1 MALQYQ
7 DLLREISELKRMVGS
22 MVRKGSVHQ
31 QDGESLRFNLG
42 PDENGKDTLTGWIRM
57 SQPHGNGRYSRW
69 FGEPK
74 EGGQGGQGGA
84 QSGSGSGGYQ
94 GGGQNVLLF
103 CPGGDLT
110 QAVPMPYGP
119 NENYQRPE
127 NATKDGKDGEFY
139 QQKSHFRSYTPD
151 TWEHWHEEEEG
162 GGQGGQ
168 GGSGGGSSGGSGGQ
182 GGQGQQKERKT
193 GQGGKAK
200 FKQRGSKDGGLTGR
214 IGDKVRYAA
223 HEKGAKVWTKNSWH
237 AAVGESEG
245 NHTYNQAKGNVYVR
259 AGKEPIVNKPWV
271 IMNSPD
277 EPIPNDNNA
286 WLLWT
291 FVWFTLKAMII
302 AGGFSWLTSTTSS
315 LIT

>member
-1 MALQYQ
+1 MAIQYQ
-7 DLLREISELKRMVGS
+7 DLLREISELKRVVHG

-31 QDGESLRFNLG
+31 QNGESMRFNLG

-69 FGEPK
+69 FGEPP
-74 EGGQGGQGGA
+74 EGQQGGA

-94 GGGQNVLLF
+94 GGGQNVILF

-110 QAVPMPYGP
+110 QAFPMPYGP
-119 NENYQRPE
+119 NNNYQRPE
-127 NATKDGKDGEFY
+127 NATEDGKNGEFY

-151 TWEHWHEEEEG
+151 TWEHWHEEEEQNQ

-168 GGSGGGSSGGSGGQ
+168 GGGGSGGGE
-182 GGQGQQKERKT
+182 GGQQGQKKEQKKGES
-193 GQGGKAK
+193 GKAT

-223 HEKGAKVWTKNSWH
+223 HKKGAKVWTKTSWQ
-237 AAVGESEG
+237 AAVGEDDGS
-245 NHTYNQAKGNVYVR
+245 HTYNQGKGNVYVR
-259 AGKEPIVNKPWV
+259 AGKQPIVNKPWV

-277 EPIPNDNNA
+277 EPIPNDD
-286 WLLWT
+286 
-291 FVWFTLKAMII
+291 K
-302 AGGFSWLTSTTSS
+302 
-315 LIT
+315 